1 MATNNY
7 NNAVHITK
15 AALAVIEGDGTLIKN
30 VRRDDKEFAQDGTA
44 QAGSTRNIRVPGY
57 GQWREGKV
65 AAPGA
70 LNDTYIPVTVTQG
83 GTDFIVTSEELALN
97 IDDLQQVLRPRI
109 ATVISQLDYELWQ
122 QIKKVALINGTGV
135 TNTLPT
141 KVSAFN
147 KAKALTHLV
156 GGAPKDG
163 QHAAV
168 LHELAMASV
177 IDGTSTVFNP
187 TQEISRQYREGN
199 MGYAAG
205 MKWSTDRNAQTHIG
219 GVWAGSPVMNGTT
232 LDGATQFVTNTWTAS
247 PESTLN
253 AGDVYTVD
261 GVYAVDR
268 VTKKSLGIL
277 KQWCVATTVTS
288 SGGAMTIVNT
298 EACIA
303 SGPNQNVDAVPLTSA
318 RVRPFYASGA
328 VAQESIVLHPD
339 GLVFATAVLPDMGQN
354 CVRMKAPDLNLSIR
368 VYEYTDG
375 RTDEKLWRL
384 DVLRGSALGRP
395 GFACRVVG

>member
-1 MATNNY
+1 MATNSY

-65 AAPGA
+65 ASPSA
-70 LNDTYIPVTVTQG
+70 LNDTFIPVSVTQG
-83 GTDFIVTSEELALN
+83 GADFIVTSEELALN

-109 ATVISQLDYELWQ
+109 STVISQLDYELWLQ
-122 QIKKVALINGTGV
+122 VQKIGLITGTGV

-163 QHAAV
+163 THSAV

-187 TQEISRQYREGN
+187 TQEIARQYREGN

-205 MKWSTDRNAQTHIG
+205 MKWSTDRNAQTHVG

-232 LDGATQFVTNTWTAS
+232 LDGATQFVTSTWTSGA
-247 PESTLN
+247 STLN

-268 VTKKSLGIL
+268 VSKKSTGLL
-277 KQWCVATTVTS
+277 KQWCVATTVS
-288 SGGAMTIVNT
+288 DSGGAMTIVNT
-298 EACIA
+298 ETLVA
-303 SGPNQNVDAVPLTSA
+303 SGPNQNVDSVPLTSA
-318 RVRPFYASGA
+318 RVRPFYATGA
-328 VAQESIVLHPD
+328 VAQESLVLHPD